1 MKLKTGLLLLI
12 FVFEIS
18 VIEAIGEEP
27 FKAKQTARTGEA
39 IYQKY
44 CSICHGSEGRG
55 DGHAAFFMSP
65 KPRDF
70 SRGSFKLRS
79 TLPGQPPLDSD
90 LFTTVTKGMHGSLMP
105 SFEPLSEQERKSVV
119 AHIKT
124 LAVTEPGGKNIFTAG
139 GRPKP
144 IVIPP
149 EPRVTR
155 ASLARGKDFYKD
167 LGCGD
172 CHGNQGKGDGP
183 SAKDLK
189 DQWGY
194 AIQPTDLTAGVFKG
208 GAESR
213 ELYKRTATGMDGTPM
228 PAYGDDVIT
237 GKHRWA
243 LVQYVQSLSGG
254 LAGQG
259 K

>member
-1 MKLKTGLLLLI
+1 MKLKNALFLA
-12 FVFEIS
+12 VFLFETSI
-18 VIEAIGEEP
+18 VGGMAEERP
-27 FKAKQTARTGEA
+27 KAKQAELKGGA
-39 IYQKY
+39 LYQKY

-70 SRGSFKLRS
+70 STGRFKLRS
-79 TLPGQPPLDSD
+79 TLPRQPPSDSD

-105 SFEPLSEQERKSVV
+105 SFEPLPEQERKHLVTYVRS
-119 AHIKT
+119 
-124 LAVTEPGGKNIFTAG
+124 LAGTEAG
-139 GRPKP
+139 SQKISKPKVL
-144 IVIPP
+144 VIPR
-149 EPRVTR
+149 EPRVTT
-155 ASLARGKDFYKD
+155 ASLARGKELYKD

-172 CHGNQGKGDGP
+172 CHGEKGKGDGP

-208 GAESR
+208 GRIGKEI
-213 ELYKRTATGMDGTPM
+213 YKRIAIGMDGTPM
-228 PAYGDDVIT
+228 PAFDDDVLT
-237 GKHRWA
+237 GNDRWV

>member
-1 MKLKTGLLLLI
+1 MKLKNALFLA
-12 FVFEIS
+12 VFLFETSI
-18 VIEAIGEEP
+18 VGGMAEERP
-27 FKAKQTARTGEA
+27 KAKQAELKGGA
-39 IYQKY
+39 LYQKY
-44 CSICHGSEGRG
+44 CSICHGSEGGG

-70 SRGSFKLRS
+70 SSGRFKLRS
-79 TLPGQPPLDSD
+79 TLPGQPPSDGD

-105 SFEPLSEQERKSVV
+105 SFEPLAEQERTEVV
-119 AHIKT
+119 AYIKT

-139 GRPKP
+139 RKPKP

-149 EPRVTR
+149 EPPVTR
-155 ASLARGKDFYKD
+155 ASLARGKELYKD

-183 SAKDLK
+183 SANDLK

-194 AIQPTDLTAGVFKG
+194 NIKPTDFTRGIFKG

-213 ELYKRTATGMDGTPM
+213 ELYKRTTTGMDGTPM
-228 PAYGDDVIT
+228 PAYDDDLIP
-237 GKHRWA
+237 GKDRWA
-243 LVQYVQSLSGG
+243 LVHYIQSLSRG
-254 LAGQG
+254 LAAP
-259 K
+259 KK

>member
-1 MKLKTGLLLLI
+1 MKRKIGLLLLT

-18 VIEAIGEEP
+18 VIEGMAEERP
-27 FKAKQTARTGEA
+27 KGKQAAPTGEA

-55 DGHAAFFMSP
+55 DGHAAFFMTP

-70 SRGSFKLRS
+70 SSGRFKLRS

-90 LFTTVTKGMHGSLMP
+90 LRSTVTYGMAGSLMP
-105 SFEPLSEQERKSVV
+105 SFESLSDRERTEVV
-119 AHIKT
+119 AYIKS
-124 LAVTEPGGKNIFTAG
+124 LAVTKPGSQKT
-139 GRPKP
+139 RKP
-144 IVIPP
+144 RAILIPP

-155 ASLARGKDFYKD
+155 ASLGRGKQLYKD

-172 CHGNQGKGDGP
+172 CHGEKGKGDGP

-208 GAESR
+208 GHNGKEI
-213 ELYKRTATGMDGTPM
+213 YKRIAIGMDGTPM
-228 PAYGDDVIT
+228 PAFDDDILT
-237 GKHRWA
+237 GNDRWL

-254 LAGQG
+254 LVGQV

>member
-1 MKLKTGLLLLI
+1 MMLKIGLLLFF
-12 FVFEIS
+12 FVFETSMVGAIAAELKR
-18 VIEAIGEEP
+18 EAL
-27 FKAKQTARTGEA
+27 
-39 IYQKY
+39 YQKY

-65 KPRDF
+65 KPRDLT
-70 SRGSFKLRS
+70 SGRFKLRS
-79 TLPGQPPLDSD
+79 TLPGEPPSDSD
-90 LFTTVTKGMHGSLMP
+90 LLATVTKGMHGSLMP
-105 SFEPLSEQERKSVV
+105 SFEPLFEQERKEVV
-119 AHIKT
+119 AYIKT

-149 EPRVTR
+149 EPPVTR
-155 ASLARGKDFYKD
+155 ASLARGKELYKD

-183 SAKDLK
+183 SANDLK

-208 GAESR
+208 GGDSR

-228 PAYGDDVIT
+228 PAYGDDIIT
-237 GKHRWA
+237 GKDRWV

-254 LAGQG
+254 LASQG

>member
-1 MKLKTGLLLLI
+1 MKLKIGLLLLT

-18 VIEAIGEEP
+18 VIEGMAEERP
-27 FKAKQTARTGEA
+27 KGKKAEGVGEA

-55 DGHAAFFMSP
+55 DGHAAFFMTP

-70 SRGSFKLRS
+70 SSGRFKLRS
-79 TLPGQPPLDSD
+79 TLPGQPPSDSD
-90 LFTTVTKGMHGSLMP
+90 LFATVTKGMHGSLMP
-105 SFEPLSEQERKSVV
+105 SFEPLAEQERKEVM
-119 AHIKT
+119 AYIKT
-124 LAVTEPGGKNIFTAG
+124 LTVTEPGGKNIFTAG
-139 GRPKP
+139 AKPKA
-144 IVIPP
+144 IAIPP

-155 ASLARGKDFYKD
+155 ASLARGKELYKD

-183 SAKDLK
+183 SANDLK

-194 AIQPTDLTAGVFKG
+194 AIKPTDFTRGVFKG

-213 ELYKRTATGMDGTPM
+213 ELYKRTAAGMDGTPM
-228 PAYGDDVIT
+228 PAYDDDVIM
-237 GKHRWA
+237 GKDRWA
-243 LVQYVQSLSGG
+243 LVQYIQSLAGG
-254 LAGQG
+254 LAGHG